1 MDPDD
6 DNGPDFDNYSFA
18 EVRAVIWLTAAVML
32 ADFSFLFVSEF
43 MKKALSVMALFL
55 SAASANA
62 TLTLCEGPSG
72 CTIQGPGIENV
83 LFPNVGDTGFLITGS
98 TNQSNT
104 LIDFTSSE
112 EMIVTGGGQAKLE
125 AVDGSLGDV
134 NVQAQLAT
142 IGFTHFIFNVHA
154 DVTGTINVA
163 ATDNFGTVF
172 DFGPKAASQNGQN
185 WFTIGSL
192 DDQYIKSVAISGIGI
207 TGIDEL
213 QQVRVDP
220 ATLPTTPPPGP
231 VSEVPIPAAA
241 WLFGS
246 ALIGLGGVARK
257 RKA

>member
-1 MDPDD
+1 
-6 DNGPDFDNYSFA
+6 
-18 EVRAVIWLTAAVML
+18 
-32 ADFSFLFVSEF
+32 
-43 MKKALSVMALFL
+43 MKKALSAIAL
-55 SAASANA
+55 SVAAASANA

-83 LFPNVGDTGFLITGS
+83 LLPAVGTTGTLITGT

-104 LIDFTSSE
+104 LIDFTSTE
-112 EMIVTGGGQAKLE
+112 AMVVTGSGQAKLE
-125 AVDGSLGDV
+125 AVDGSLG
-134 NVQAQLAT
+134 NVAIQAQLAT
-142 IGFTHFIFNVHA
+142 IGFTDFIFNVHA
-154 DVTGTINVA
+154 DVTGQINVA

-172 DFGPKAASQNGQN
+172 DFGPRAASQNGQN

-220 ATLPTTPPPGP
+220 ATLPGGGGGTGGN
-231 VSEVPIPAAA
+231 EVPIPAAA

-246 ALIGLGGVARK
+246 ALLGLGGIARK
-257 RKA
+257 RKV